1 MHKLS
6 KFIKEVLYRKLNC
19 DEHFSSE
26 VCSKANSA
34 IILSWMGKLV
44 PEKTLLC
51 FFSSV
56 ILVGL
61 NYCSIV
67 CLFTRASDKCKLE
80 GM

>member
-19 DEHFSSE
+19 GEHFSSE

-51 FFSSV
+51 FFMQLCNPCWTELLFNCMFV
-56 ILVGL
+56 
-61 NYCSIV
+61 YKSI
-67 CLFTRASDKCKLE
+67 
-80 GM
+80 